1 MGKLNIDMIN
11 DINISLLDVLIAILV
26 ASLCAWIVKNVYVK
40 YGMSLNN
47 RSNFSNVFIPLA
59 ITTSIVITV
68 VKFSLALSLGLV
80 GALSIVRFR
89 VAIKEPE
96 ELVYLFVVIAIG
108 LAAGGKQVK
117 IAIIFTVF
125 VTIALAINRFVSK
138 KERVMSSTDIITIE
152 ADKTTFDTWR
162 KKFEQDSKTWIQRL
176 ILKEISNSGSERIR
190 AVYTFDLIPGS
201 NLSKD
206 KIIGEFQKKAKD
218 TGSSEVQIA
227 LLTKRINSLTEHFKK
242 NKKDNHS
249 REGMIKLI
257 SKRRRLILYLKK
269 KNFKKY
275 EEIIKKL
282 NLRK

>member
-1 MGKLNIDMIN
+1 MEKLNIDMIN

-108 LAAGGKQVK
+108 LAAGANQAK

-125 VTIALAINRFVSK
+125 VTIALAINRFISK
-138 KERVMSSTDIITIE
+138 KERVTSSTDIITIE

-162 KKFEQDSKTWIQRL
+162 KEFEQDSKTWIQRL
-176 ILKEISNSGSERIR
+176 ILKEISNLGSEKIR
-190 AVYTFDLIPGS
+190 AVYAFDLIPGS

-206 KIIGEFQKKAKD
+206 KIYDLVTDSNSAD
-218 TGSSEVQIA
+218 LQIS
-227 LLTKRINSLTEHFKK
+227 IYSDVVVPE
-242 NKKDNHS
+242 
-249 REGMIKLI
+249 
-257 SKRRRLILYLKK
+257 
-269 KNFKKY
+269 
-275 EEIIKKL
+275 
-282 NLRK
+282 